1 MRVQVRLRREW
12 VRVTRA
18 EEALLDLE
26 ADDISYV
33 RFDVEELISELD
45 GEEEKLGVDWF
56 KVPSSG
62 ATYCESARVTDVVE
76 VPDAVSPTAPT
87 ASALM
92 DALEDCRTCYGD
104 EEVSLLERALSA
116 SRTNIS

>member
-12 VRVTRA
+12 VRVTRD

-45 GEEEKLGVDWF
+45 GEEEELGVRAYASNLLVNSGRF
-56 KVPSSG
+56 HEYEPFSSLN
-62 ATYCESARVTDVVE
+62 ESWSDAGLPQT
-76 VPDAVSPTAPT
+76 PAVSAGYVPKSMRKPWG
-87 ASALM
+87 
-92 DALEDCRTCYGD
+92 RKRG
-104 EEVSLLERALSA
+104 
-116 SRTNIS
+116 SRSTIRRNS